1 MASSRLPSPIAP
13 PADARLPALASSTIA
28 SERRFFAWLSAAIL
42 AAAVLGFAR
51 TYLLVPVLGLPA
63 DMLPATPLVHL
74 HGATFFAWCVVLTAQ
89 SWLVSAGRVRLHRS
103 LGWVGFALYLGLV
116 VTGPLVAVRSV
127 VRQGR
132 PPEELAFLAVSL
144 GNVVAYTLT
153 LGAAFYW
160 RRNTA
165 AHKRL
170 MMIGMVALLTAPFGR
185 LLDLP
190 LQLAHVVGPGFV
202 VLALAL
208 WDRRAHGHVHPVTS
222 RLGVAM
228 LAWELAPN
236 LYMRSGWWLA
246 TAGWLVDLAG

>member
-1 MASSRLPSPIAP
+1 MPASPTSVASSPL
-13 PADARLPALASSTIA
+13 AR
-28 SERRFFAWLSAAIL
+28 ERRFFAWLSAAIL

-74 HGATFFAWCVVLTAQ
+74 HGAVFFAWCVALLAQ
-89 SWLVSAGRVRLHRS
+89 SWLVAAGRVRLHRT
-103 LGWVGFALYLGLV
+103 LGWAGFALYLGLV

-127 VRQGR
+127 ARQGR

-208 WDRRAHGHVHPVTS
+208 WDRRAYDRVHPVTS
-222 RLGVAM
+222 RLGIAM

-236 LYMRSGWWLA
+236 VYMHSAWWLA
-246 TAGWLVDLAG
+246 TAGWLVDLVG

>member
-1 MASSRLPSPIAP
+1 MPAS
-13 PADARLPALASSTIA
+13 PAFASSTLA

-208 WDRRAHGHVHPVTS
+208 RDRRAHGHVHPVTS